1 MERTRYYHFLLT
13 KSEEEER
20 QKLHGDGPWP
30 LNFDVVEIR
39 KNSSGDQY
47 HPLETLPFFPWTL
60 KVELPLNQIGGYG
73 PIELTAEQVFDH
85 VLKYWDAGTVSQLI
99 SHEQEQVPIVVQ
111 DLDSGV
117 KHDMYLVRSKEGGGG
132 GEEKYKIHLH
142 WKQMNVKKQGDKD
155 TLLIGMYWNISSSC
169 LCLSVLDGP
178 S

>member
-1 MERTRYYHFLLT
+1 MEKTRYYHFLLT

-20 QKLHGDGPWP
+20 QKVHGDAGPWP

-39 KNSSGDQY
+39 KNSCGDH
-47 HPLETLPFFPWTL
+47 HPLGTLPLFPWKL

-73 PIELTAEQVFDH
+73 PIELSAGQVFDH

-99 SHEQEQVPIVVQ
+99 SHEQEQIPIVVQ

-117 KHDMYLVRSKEGGGG
+117 KHDIYLVRSKEGGVG

-142 WKQMNVKKQGDKD
+142 WKKKNVKKQGDKD
-155 TLLIGMYWNISSSC
+155 TLSIGMYWNISSSC

-178 S
+178 C